1 IYALTGPIARG
12 DIGTIKKHMKIMKK
26 NLAQFVPL
34 YSALGLMTAKVA
46 MQKGSLKPGTAKLI
60 NDVLKGVKP

>member
-1 IYALTGPIARG
+1 
-12 DIGTIKKHMKIMKK
+12 MKIMKK